1 MLPDEIEKVEGGAN
15 FRQVVGFPVFGVAQ
29 PSPDGM
35 KNILEKV
42 KASGDDKTNKEPNVQ
57 PIIIRNLAVNLS
69 QLCKSKVNFLYQS
82 YG

>member
-1 MLPDEIEKVEGGAN
+1 MFVFYENDLDLSYNPKFQGMHMLPDEIEKIEGGAN

-29 PSPDGM
+29 PSLDGM

-57 PIIIRNLAVNLS
+57 PFI
-69 QLCKSKVNFLYQS
+69 
-82 YG
+82 

>member
-1 MLPDEIEKVEGGAN
+1 MFPDDVEKIEGGAN

-42 KASGDDKTNKEPNVQ
+42 KSTGDDKTNKEPNVQ
-57 PIIIRNLAVNLS
+57 PFIQRMPVKII
-69 QLCKSKVNFLYQS
+69 KVTFE
-82 YG
+82 

>member
-1 MLPDEIEKVEGGAN
+1 MFPDDVEKIEGGAN

-42 KASGDDKTNKEPNVQ
+42 KSTGDDKTNKEPNVQ
-57 PIIIRNLAVNLS
+57 PFIQRMPCENY
-69 QLCKSKVNFLYQS
+69 KSYL
-82 YG
+82 